1 MKTIISPSILGG
13 SFSNMEKTISEL
25 DISKAKYIH
34 FDVMDG
40 DFVPNLTFGPQ
51 FISNLRTKTKKIFD
65 VHLMINRVNKFL
77 DDYIKAGSNI
87 ITFHYEIN
95 EDLNKLIDKI
105 KQNRIKVGIALKPK
119 TTCEE
124 IKKYLHLV
132 DQVIIMTVE
141 PGFGGQAFLSN
152 QVNKIESISKYNYFI
167 ETSIPSRPYIL
178 IIDQTFGD
186 LSIKYGGSNSN
197 NFDEMLKFAI
207 EKWPDHL
214 LLIKIHPDVIK
225 KKKKG
230 CINHCI
236 ICKSRL

>member
-25 DISKAKYIH
+25 DQSKAEYIH

-141 PGFGGQAFLSN
+141 PGFGGQTFLKD
-152 QVNKIESISKYNYFI
+152 QVYKIESISKYIRENNLNVDIEIDGGVNY
-167 ETSIPSRPYIL
+167 ETGKLCVDAGANIL
-178 IIDQTFGD
+178 VA
-186 LSIKYGGSNSN
+186 GSFLFKQSS
-197 NFDEMLKFAI
+197 
-207 EKWPDHL
+207 
-214 LLIKIHPDVIK
+214 LIMATNKLNDFF
-225 KKKKG
+225 
-230 CINHCI
+230 N
-236 ICKSRL
+236 

>member
-13 SFSNMEKTISEL
+13 SFSNMEKIISEL
-25 DISKAKYIH
+25 DQSKAEYIH

-87 ITFHYEIN
+87 ITFHYEID

-141 PGFGGQAFLSN
+141 PGFGGQTFLSD
-152 QVNKIESISKYNYFI
+152 QVNKIESISKYIRENNLNVDIEIDGGVNY
-167 ETSIPSRPYIL
+167 ETGKLCVDAGANIL
-178 IIDQTFGD
+178 VA
-186 LSIKYGGSNSN
+186 GSFLFKQSS
-197 NFDEMLKFAI
+197 
-207 EKWPDHL
+207 
-214 LLIKIHPDVIK
+214 LIMATNKLNDFF
-225 KKKKG
+225 
-230 CINHCI
+230 N
-236 ICKSRL
+236 